1 MYDNSLLNT
10 EVEKLLSDEQIEEL
24 NLCLDD
30 AEYFEKIQQFQV
42 YIDEVIST
50 TIFFIITSSSI
61 SIATINWA
69 HLGDLTDS
77 L

>member
-10 EVEKLLSDEQIEEL
+10 EVEKLLSEEL